1 MLSSPQTP
9 HAARRTPHLLIAL
22 LLLSSTLTAAEQPSL
37 SKSTLVPIKD
47 TLAQVNLDGLAAVPV
62 QHGGRYKPLH
72 SFGMEVTDAIAYSTT
87 LSNSTIAGTKGHTPL
102 SSLLDLLFCRSD
114 YDDLPIT
121 RVKHT
126 ELQRDLALVI
136 PKEERE
142 MLLKNGLMTPKRIT
156 DKVVRDELDKL
167 GRLTVKAKQINQVMS
182 AQGMLDM
189 GNVIF
194 QLRLFPV
201 PAGAHD
207 DRWRDPADLTTDFAT
222 SLTAFVTAARAGNGS
237 VASFADQTWSLL
249 PLGVETASRL
259 GVDREDLVNLNQHLL
274 WPLWQAAAKGTLDE
288 ASATKLAEDPAQ
300 AAALGLAEPEIV
312 ATALRDLK
320 TRWVKLGVPDED
332 LSDKSLR
339 PVLDAAIRDAIRAWN
354 ALGLGWRAARHGT
367 MNATDLQ
374 ARVDAFVAA
383 SATLLDLHGK
393 DQIARGKTPL
403 VITNELELRYWKWQG
418 FIHWVWLS
426 LLLAVP
432 FLAMG
437 GIGRIR
443 WALAIGYVLLITG
456 FVGQLTAFIVRAELA
471 QRIPLSNLY
480 ESMAAA
486 ALLASWIALL
496 GEAGMSW
503 SRRVTNVLAGLVGGT
518 LMVMLVVAFAGGWP
532 WALIIPMIGIATG
545 SAIVLLMTN
554 RLGTAARGSLGLGAS
569 LFGCLIIFAQ
579 ILLEYHNLNAFI
591 SPAMPIL
598 SEFWLRVHTSCIIA
612 SYGLIA
618 LGGLMS
624 LVYLIMRLWLPWNDP
639 RSEAWDRTTF
649 AIDAVAMLV
658 LWVGLCLGAVWA
670 AVSWGRP
677 WGWDPKE
684 VFALLTWVVYI
695 GLVHLRVATPP
706 QKRGIATAVVAI
718 AAFIVMVFNWYWVN
732 VQLSGLHSYA

>member
-1 MLSSPQTP
+1 MR
-9 HAARRTPHLLIAL
+9 ARPMSDVRRPMSRLLFVLLAL
-22 LLLSSTLTAAEQPSL
+22 VGGILTAAEQPPL
-37 SKSTLVPIKD
+37 SKSALVPIKD

-62 QHGGRYKPLH
+62 QHGGRYKPLF
-72 SFGMEVTDAIAYSTT
+72 SMGMEVSDAIAYSTT
-87 LSNSTIAGTKGHTPL
+87 LGNGHTPL
-102 SSLLDLLFCRSD
+102 TSLMDLLFCRAD
-114 YDDLPIT
+114 YDDLPIA

-126 ELQRDLALVI
+126 ELRRDLSLVI
-136 PKEERE
+136 PEAERTE
-142 MLLKNGLMTPKRIT
+142 LLDNGLMTPRRIT
-156 DKVVRDELDKL
+156 DRTVRDELDKL
-167 GRLTVKAKQINQVMS
+167 GRLTAKTKQINQVMA
-182 AQGMLDM
+182 AQGMLDP
-189 GNVIF
+189 GNVMF

-207 DRWRDPADLTTDFAT
+207 DKWRDPADLGADFAT
-222 SLTAFVTAARAGNGS
+222 SFSAFVVAARASDGS
-237 VASFADQTWSLL
+237 VGSFANQTWSLL
-249 PLGVETASRL
+249 PIGVETATRL
-259 GVDREDLVNLNQHLL
+259 GLDREDLVNLNQHLL

-288 ASATKLAEDPAQ
+288 AGATKLAADPAQ
-300 AAALGLAEPEIV
+300 AATLGLEEPEIV
-312 ATALRDLK
+312 AAALRDLK
-320 TRWVKLGVPDED
+320 SRWTTLGVPDED
-332 LSDKSLR
+332 LADKIQR
-339 PVLDAAIRDAIRAWN
+339 PTLDAAIADAIRAWN
-354 ALGLGWRAARHGT
+354 ALGLAWRSARHGT
-367 MNATDLQ
+367 LTGAELQ
-374 ARVDAFVAA
+374 PRIDAFVAA
-383 SATLLDLHGK
+383 NAKLLELHGQ
-393 DQIARGKTPL
+393 DQVARGRAPL
-403 VITNELELRYWKWQG
+403 VITSKLELSYWKWQG
-418 FIHWVWLS
+418 GIHWVWFS
-426 LLLAVP
+426 LLFAVP

-437 GIGRIR
+437 GIGRQR
-443 WALAIGYVLLITG
+443 WALIIGYALLIIG
-456 FVGQLTAFIVRAELA
+456 FAGQMTAFVVRAELA

-486 ALLASWIALL
+486 ALLSSWIALL

-503 SRRVTNVLAGLVGGT
+503 SRRLANLLAGLIGAVLVILVLVG
-518 LMVMLVVAFAGGWP
+518 LAVGWP
-532 WALIIPMIGIATG
+532 WGLIIPLIGIAVG
-545 SAIVLLMTN
+545 SITILMMTN
-554 RLGTAARGSLGLGAS
+554 RLGTAARGSLGMGAA

-579 ILLEYHNLNAFI
+579 ILLEYHDINAFI

-658 LWVGLCLGAVWA
+658 LWIGLVLGAVWA

-695 GLVHLRVATPP
+695 GLIHLRVATPP

-732 VQLSGLHSYA
+732 VQLAGLHSYA